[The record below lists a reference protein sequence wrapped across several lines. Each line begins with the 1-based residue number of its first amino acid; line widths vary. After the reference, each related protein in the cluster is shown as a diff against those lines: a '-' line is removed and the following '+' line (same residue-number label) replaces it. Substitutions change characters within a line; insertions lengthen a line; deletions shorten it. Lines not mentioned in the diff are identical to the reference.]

1 LLKHLIRAVFR
12 VFSTTIC
19 TSAALF
25 FYDMIYAAVEGKANV
40 MRSQPEVSLT
50 PKEAELLQAT
60 ERGERPCPNP
70 ECGLPLH
77 GETLI
82 VPGIYAGILL
92 FCPKEEGGCGFR
104 EL

>member
-25 FYDMIYAAVEGKANV
+25 FYDMIYAAVEGEANV
-40 MRSQPEVSLT
+40 IRSQPEVSLT
-50 PKEAELLQAT
+50 PKEAELLQAA
-60 ERGERPCPNP
+60 ERGERPCHNP
-70 ECGLPLH
+70 GCGLPLQ

-82 VPGIYAGILL
+82 VPGVYEGIVL
-92 FCPKEEGGCGFR
+92 FCPTEKGGCGFR